1 MKDTRPSTGDAAA
14 FRDDG
19 FLAIRT
25 PLLPLDVLVQWS
37 QGLKAPGALPEE
49 REAALAEDRAL
60 LRQRLRAHVADPVVR
75 EALFIASP
83 SLDESL
89 PAWLE
94 RPDSEAGLKVEHT
107 LVRYLARMAGRATPF
122 GLFAGHAV
130 GSLGD
135 GAALRMG
142 GRSGI
147 RRHTRLDMDYVT
159 ALVAHVCRSP
169 EAVRQLRYVPNS
181 SIYRAG
187 GQLRYLESRQTSR
200 ERSYH
205 LVAVEPAPVLDATL
219 ARAGAAL
226 GGVTLDALAG
236 PLAEEAEVP
245 REEALE
251 YLESLVA
258 AQLLVPAWAP
268 LVTGPEP
275 LPALLE
281 QARAM
286 PVLAPVCEKLA
297 AVGEALARID
307 SQPVGLPPVTYREAA
322 QPLESLPVPLEMS
335 RLFQVDMFRAPGEVR
350 LPRGVVDEVMRGVSA
365 LRRIVPAQAD
375 SHPIARFKQR
385 LLERYEGRA
394 VPLLEAL
401 DEESGIGFS
410 TAQAPGAGTG
420 PLLAGFRFPAKGERE
435 SPRWEPRFSYLLH
448 RMEEVRRTGARELV
462 LDEQDVKA
470 MEAPKGAELP
480 EAFGVVGSLLAESA
494 SAVDAGRYRFLLE
507 NVHGPSGAVYLGR
520 FCHGDSALEEA
531 VRRYLHAEEALR
543 PDAIFAEVVHL
554 PEGRV
559 GNVICRPALRGH
571 DLVFLGQSGVAP
583 EARIPMSDL
592 WVSVEEGR
600 VVLRSQRLG
609 REVIP
614 RLSNAHNFSARG
626 LGAYRFLCTL
636 QSQGRGGLSFQWGPL
651 ADSPFLPRVVV
662 GRVVLE
668 PATWTVRGSILKA
681 WGEARGVARFE
692 AVQRYREQVGLP
704 RWVCLR
710 DGDNQLP
717 VDLDNVLC
725 VETLVQLVRSRS
737 GAALEELL
745 PGPEDV
751 CVEGDAGRYTH
762 EVVIPFVRRQPEAR
776 SGVVGA
782 EAGAREA
789 RSVEAPGA
797 GASALAAKDSAAGTR
812 EARPVTAPGAGA
824 GASAAMDSAAG
835 VREARLVEAPGAVA
849 GASAASARTLAAV
862 PFKRRFPPGSE
873 WLYLKLYAG
882 TGTLER
888 LLRTSL
894 LEAVRKVEASGAADR
909 WFFIRYHDPEPH
921 VRLRFHGDPRRLESE
936 VWPVLRE
943 TCEAALA
950 VDEAWRVQLDTY
962 ERELERY
969 GGPTGMALCEAFF
982 HADSE
987 AVLSLLEAYPGD
999 EGADARWRLAL
1010 RGLDGLLDALSLSL
1024 EEKAAVTRR
1033 LRQSFA
1039 AEHKVEKR
1047 FEEQLNTRYRKESRA
1062 LEALLRAT
1070 PADGGPWRPGLE
1082 ILQRRA
1088 ERLAP
1093 VAGALRRAGTEG
1105 QLTEPVASLASS
1117 FLHMHVNR
1125 MLPADQRAQELIL
1138 YDFLSRLYRSRQA
1151 RMKTQS

>member
-1 MKDTRPSTGDAAA
+1 MNDTRSPARDASA

-25 PLLPLDVLVQWS
+25 PLLPLDVLVEWS
-37 QGLKAPGALPEE
+37 RGLKAPEARPEE

-60 LRQRLRAHVADPVVR
+60 LRQRLRAHVEDPLVR

-130 GSLGD
+130 GGVG
-135 GAALRMG
+135 GATALRVG

-147 RRHTRLDMDYVT
+147 RRHTRLDMDYVG
-159 ALVAHVCRSP
+159 ALVAHVCRTP
-169 EAVRQLRYVPNS
+169 EVVRELRYVPNS
-181 SIYRAG
+181 SLYRAG
-187 GQLRYLESRQTSR
+187 GQLRYLESRQNNR
-200 ERSYH
+200 ERAYH
-205 LVAVEPAPVLDATL
+205 LVAVEPEPVLDATL
-219 ARAGAAL
+219 ERAGAAL
-226 GGVTLDALAG
+226 GGVTLEELAG
-236 PLAEEAEVP
+236 PLAAEADVP

-251 YLESLVA
+251 YLESLVS

-275 LPALLE
+275 LPVLLE
-281 QARAM
+281 GARAL
-286 PVLAPVCEKLA
+286 PVLAPVCQKLA

-307 SQPVGLPPVTYREAA
+307 ASPVGLPPEAYREAA
-322 QPLESLPVPLEMS
+322 RPLEALPVPVEMS

-350 LPRGVVDEVMRGVSA
+350 LPRGVVDEVLRGVMA
-365 LRRIVPAQAD
+365 LRRMMPTQGD

-385 LLERYEGRA
+385 FLERYEGRP

-410 TAQAPGAGTG
+410 PSQAPGAGTG
-420 PLLAGFRFPAKGERE
+420 PLLAGFRFPSKAERE
-435 SPRWEPRFSYLLH
+435 GSRWEPRWTHLLH
-448 RMEEVRRTGARELV
+448 RLEDVRHTGARELV
-462 LDEQDVKA
+462 LDEADVKA
-470 MEAPKGAELP
+470 LEAPAAAELP
-480 EAFGVVGSLLAESA
+480 DAFGVVGSLLAESA
-494 SAVDAGRYRFLLE
+494 AAVDAGRYRFLLE
-507 NVHGPSGAVYLGR
+507 NAHGPSGALYLGR
-520 FCHGDSALEEA
+520 FCHGDAALEEA
-531 VRRYLHAEEALR
+531 VRRYLRAEEALR
-543 PDAIFAEVVHL
+543 PDAVFAEVVHL

-583 EARIPMSDL
+583 EGRIPLSDV
-592 WVSVEEGR
+592 WVSVEAGR
-600 VVLRSQRLG
+600 VVLRSGRLG
-609 REVIP
+609 REVLP
-614 RLSNAHNFSARG
+614 RLTNAHNFSARG
-626 LGAYRFLCTL
+626 LGAYRFLGAL
-636 QSQGRGGLSFQWGPL
+636 QSQSAGGLSFRWGPL
-651 ADSPFLPRVVV
+651 DQAPFLPRVVL

-668 PATWTVRGSILKA
+668 PATWNVRAATLRA

-692 AVQRYREQVGLP
+692 AVQRFREQARLP

-725 VETLVQLVRSRS
+725 VETLVQLVRSRPQ
-737 GAALEELL
+737 ATLEELL

-751 CVEGDAGRYTH
+751 CVEGEAGRYTH
-762 EVVIPFVRRQPEAR
+762 EVVIPFVRRQP
-776 SGVVGA
+776 A
-782 EAGAREA
+782 EAPVEVSTAARVRA
-789 RSVEAPGA
+789 EAPPPA
-797 GASALAAKDSAAGTR
+797 AL
-812 EARPVTAPGAGA
+812 
-824 GASAAMDSAAG
+824 
-835 VREARLVEAPGAVA
+835 
-849 GASAASARTLAAV
+849 
-862 PFKRRFPPGSE
+862 KRRFPPGTE

-894 LEAVRKVEASGAADR
+894 LEAVRKVEATGAADR

-921 VRLRFHGDPRRLESE
+921 VRLRFHGEPRRLESE
-936 VWPVLRE
+936 VWPLLRE
-943 TCEAALA
+943 TCEAALSA
-950 VDEAWRVQLDTY
+950 DEAWRVQLDTY
-962 ERELERY
+962 EREVERY
-969 GGPTGMALCEAFF
+969 GGPAGIEWAEALF

-987 AVLSLLEAYPGD
+987 AVLALLEAYPGD

-1010 RGLDGLLDALSLSL
+1010 KGLDGLLEALSLGL
-1024 EEKAAVTRR
+1024 EEKAVLLRR
-1033 LRQSFA
+1033 VRQSFA
-1039 AEHKVEKR
+1039 AEHRVDKR
-1047 FEEQLNTRYRKESRA
+1047 FEEQLATRYRKESRA

-1088 ERLAP
+1088 GRLAP
-1093 VAGALRRAGTEG
+1093 VAGALRRAGAEG
-1105 QLTEPVASLASS
+1105 RLTVPVEALAGS

-1125 MLPADQRAQELIL
+1125 VLPADQRAQELIL

-1151 RMKTQS
+1151 RMKTQT

>member
-1 MKDTRPSTGDAAA
+1 LKDTRPSTEDTAA

-19 FLAIRT
+19 FIAIRT
-25 PLLPLDVLVQWS
+25 PLLPLDVLVEWS
-37 QGLKAPGALPEE
+37 QGLKALGARPEE

-130 GSLGD
+130 GSLGE
-135 GAALRMG
+135 GAALRMR

-147 RRHTRLDMDYVT
+147 RRHTRLDMDYVS

-169 EAVRQLRYVPNS
+169 EAVRELRYVPNS

-187 GQLRYLESRQTSR
+187 GQLRYLESRQNNR

-219 ARAGAAL
+219 ERAGAAL
-226 GGVTLDALAG
+226 GGITLEELAG
-236 PLAEEAEVP
+236 PLATEADVP

-258 AQLLVPAWAP
+258 VQLLVPAWAP

-297 AVGEALARID
+297 AVGEALSRID
-307 SQPVGLPPVTYREAA
+307 AQPVGLPPTTYREAA
-322 QPLESLPVPLEMS
+322 RLLESLPVPLEMS

-350 LPRGVVDEVMRGVSA
+350 LPRGVVDEVLRGVTA
-365 LRRIVPAQAD
+365 LRRMVPAQND

-385 LLERYEGRA
+385 LQERYEGRA

-410 TAQAPGAGTG
+410 ASQAPGTGTG
-420 PLLAGFRFPAKGERE
+420 PLLAGFRFPAKGEHE
-435 SPRWEPRFSYLLH
+435 GPRWEPRWTYLLH
-448 RMEEVRRTGARELV
+448 RMEEERRSGARELV
-462 LDEQDVKA
+462 LDEADVKA

-480 EAFGVVGSLLAESA
+480 EAFGVVGSVLAESA
-494 SAVDAGRYRFLLE
+494 AAVDAGRFRFLFE

-520 FCHGDSALEEA
+520 FCHGDATLEEA
-531 VRRYLHAEEALR
+531 VRRYLSAEEALR
-543 PDAIFAEVVHL
+543 PDALFAEVVHL

-571 DLVFLGQSGVAP
+571 DLVCLGQSGVAP

-614 RLSNAHNFSARG
+614 RMSNAHNFSARG
-626 LGAYRFLCTL
+626 LGAYRFLCAL

-651 ADSPFLPRVVV
+651 GGSPFLPRVVL

-668 PATWTVRGSILKA
+668 PATWAVRAATVRA

-692 AVQRYREQVGLP
+692 AVQRYREEVGLP

-737 GAALEELL
+737 GATLEELL
-745 PGPEDV
+745 PGPDDV
-751 CVEGDAGRYTH
+751 CVEGETGRYTH
-762 EVVIPFVRRQPEAR
+762 EVVIPFVRRQPEAVP
-776 SGVVGA
+776 SV
-782 EAGAREA
+782 AGARETRPVA
-789 RSVEAPGA
+789 APEAVSGA
-797 GASALAAKDSAAGTR
+797 HTSAAPASASPNA
-812 EARPVTAPGAGA
+812 
-824 GASAAMDSAAG
+824 
-835 VREARLVEAPGAVA
+835 
-849 GASAASARTLAAV
+849 

-873 WLYLKLYAG
+873 WLYLKLYTG

-894 LEAVRKVEASGAADR
+894 REALRKVEASGAADR

-950 VDEAWRVQLDTY
+950 VNEAWRVQLDTY

-969 GGPTGMALCEAFF
+969 GGPAGMEACEALF

-987 AVLSLLEAYPGD
+987 AVLALLEAYPGD

-1024 EEKAAVTRR
+1024 EQKLAVTRK
-1033 LRQSFA
+1033 LRQRFG
-1039 AEHKVEKR
+1039 AEHKVGKR
-1047 FEEQLNTRYRKESRA
+1047 LEEQLNARYRKESRA
-1062 LEALLRAT
+1062 LETLLRAT
-1070 PADGGPWRPGLE
+1070 PADGGPWRPGLG

-1088 ERLAP
+1088 RRLAP
-1093 VAGALRRAGTEG
+1093 VAEALRRAEAEG
-1105 QLTEPVASLASS
+1105 RLTVPVEALAGS

-1151 RMKTQS
+1151 RMKTQA